1 MDEESP
7 ASLLLKI
14 KPWLESDGPFGQVE
28 ESTVGEEEEES
39 FSTLDLR
46 DRVVV
51 MLLYSRKVRVEQVE
65 AAWKR
70 WKNEKQ
76 DTPDALWRVVA
87 RLPDV
92 ETEAVFEEAA
102 RVYAF
107 EPAMSI
113 LHEARSLM
121 REHRKRFSLPQR
133 RQLVALGILP
143 VKVKETADGPLWIF
157 ATHDP
162 ARSSVQR
169 LLAKV
174 SVPAYEVRYAP
185 AAEVQEQLEAIF
197 PGEMSIEPK
206 ASEGTAHKKSERNMP
221 AEEEEEDEGP
231 PSFLDTLFE
240 DDEAD
245 ALVREQRSREREPTF
260 VRIYEELITG
270 VAQSRATRVRL
281 KVDDEEQL
289 VATFDYSD
297 RGEHRQVEL
306 QTPPGAVLSFMRRRT
321 RSMRRSG
328 GGDHKVVHRWVD
340 GSRWSFRI
348 EALPG
353 RSDWSAGRAEIVIEA
368 VE

>member
-14 KPWLESDGPFGQVE
+14 KPWLESDGPFGQAE
-28 ESTVGEEEEES
+28 ESTAAEEEEES

-51 MLLYSRKVRVEQVE
+51 MLLYSRKVRAEQVE

-70 WKNEKQ
+70 WKSENQ

-121 REHRKRFSLPQR
+121 REHRKRFSLRQR

-143 VKVKETADGPLWIF
+143 VKVKETADGPLWVF

-169 LLAKV
+169 LLSKV

-185 AAEVQEQLEAIF
+185 ATEVQEQLKAIF
-197 PGEMSIEPK
+197 PGEMSLEPK
-206 ASEGTAHKKSERNMP
+206 ASEGTARQKPERNRP
-221 AEEEEEDEGP
+221 TGDEEA

-240 DDEAD
+240 NDEAD
-245 ALVREQRSREREPTF
+245 TLVRERHSKEREPTF
-260 VRIYEELITG
+260 VRVYEELIAG

-281 KVDDEEQL
+281 RANDEEQL
-289 VATFDYSD
+289 VATFDYDD
-297 RGEHRQVEL
+297 RGAHRQVEL

-328 GGDHKVVHRWVD
+328 EDDQKVVHRWVD
-340 GSRWSFRI
+340 GCRRSFCI